1 MHKKGKFVVFEGID
15 GSGKTTQFLR
25 LQKRFEEKGIRC
37 SAFDFPR
44 YHDSSFGALIGRML
58 SGEFGTIDKLN
69 PYLAAL
75 PYMIDQA
82 HAAEQIK
89 EDLAQGFFVLSNRY
103 FTSNFGHQA
112 GKFHGRARKE
122 FCDWLIKAG
131 YKEMGIV
138 KEDVVLFFDTPPK
151 TTKELLTFR
160 KGEKDESEKD
170 RIHQTRSYEAFL
182 EALITFNHWI
192 RVECVRGGEVL
203 SQEEIHQSVCT
214 ILGI

>member
-1 MHKKGKFVVFEGID
+1 MVLEGID
-15 GSGKTTQFLR
+15 GSGKTTQFLL
-25 LQKRFEEKGIRC
+25 LQKRLEEKGIKYN
-37 SAFDFPR
+37 AFDFPR
-44 YHDSSFGALIGRML
+44 YQDSSFGALIGRML

-69 PYLAAL
+69 PYLAVL

-82 HAAEQIK
+82 HAAKQIK
-89 EDLAQGFFVLSNRY
+89 DDLARGFFVLSNRY

-112 GKFHGRARKE
+112 GKLHGRARKE
-122 FCDWLIKAG
+122 FCDWLINAG

-160 KGEKDESEKD
+160 KGEKDVAEKD

-182 EALITFNHWI
+182 ETLGLFTHWI
-192 RVECVRGGEVL
+192 RVECVREQKIL
-203 SQEEIHQSVCT
+203 SEEEIHANVLT